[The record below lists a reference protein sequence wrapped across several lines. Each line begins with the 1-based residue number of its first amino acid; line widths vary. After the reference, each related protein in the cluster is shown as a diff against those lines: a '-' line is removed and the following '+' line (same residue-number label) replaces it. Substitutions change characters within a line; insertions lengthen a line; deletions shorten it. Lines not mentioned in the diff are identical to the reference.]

1 MIILSSPTTG
11 TRRAEPSDLGA
22 LLRRGW
28 IAVAV
33 AVILGVIAGAVLT
46 NLQQKRYTASS
57 SVLVT
62 ATGVSD
68 STNLANSRT
77 AGSTINL
84 DTEAQLA
91 RSTQVAERVKVDD
104 TARNS
109 IPTQQLLANLSV
121 SVPAN
126 TSVLRLSYTAD
137 TATAAAQIANDFA
150 KSYLHIRGDN
160 AQATLDAQIKK
171 VSGNISAKTKELQG
185 VSNTLAALSPGSK
198 LRNFT
203 QARRALLIT
212 QISNLTTQ
220 YNQLSATV
228 VTPGVVISEAIVPTT
243 PTSPSVLLNV
253 AAGLALGLL
262 AGLLIAWL
270 RFAKLRRMSRPDDV
284 ARLIHVPV
292 AGTVNRLRAGVL
304 ESAGTPAG
312 TEYQRM
318 ANLVAA
324 SVGKEGVVLVSGA
337 SAESPTDTVAA
348 NLGAALARSS
358 VRVSLLS
365 LTGNNDVASADLGP
379 VHLAERDAS
388 LEVAGA
394 ITRNRLDQIRRGG
407 YLIVTVTDAGTSAD
421 AQTLATLSD
430 AVLVVVAARTKV
442 RDGRDAIDQLDAVG
456 APILGAVLVPGPRP
470 VRAPRPVGSG
480 AGDATTDSDQPV
492 DADAAA
498 TATAAAGTSDG
509 TAGPTPE
516 RSAPGGPRD
525 HAIGD
530 GTVAHDKSA
539 GVPKA
544 MTRSTTSL
552 ADPESPAA
560 VSPTE
565 GSISGSA
572 LVRARF
578 RTRADRPHR
587 R

>member
-1 MIILSSPTTG
+1 
-11 TRRAEPSDLGA
+11 

-28 IAVAV
+28 IALAV

-46 NLQQKRYTASS
+46 KLQQARYTASS

-91 RSTQVAERVKVDD
+91 RSRQVAERVKVDD
-104 TARNS
+104 PARNS

-150 KSYLHIRGDN
+150 KSYLYVRGKN
-160 AQATLDAQIKK
+160 AKTTLDAQIKK
-171 VSGNISAKTKELQG
+171 VSSNISARTKELQG
-185 VSNTLAALSPGSK
+185 VSDTLAALSPGSK

-228 VTPGVVISEAIVPTT
+228 VTPGVVLSKAFVPTT
-243 PTSPSVLLNV
+243 PTSPSLPLNV
-253 AAGLALGLL
+253 VAGLALGLL

-270 RFAKLRRMSRPDDV
+270 RFAKRRRMSRPEDV

-304 ESAGTPAG
+304 EPVGTPAG

-324 SVGKEGVVLVSGA
+324 SMGKDGVVLVSGA

-358 VRVSLLS
+358 VSVSLLS
-365 LTGNNDVASADLGP
+365 LTGNDVVRADLGP
-379 VHLAERDAS
+379 VHLTERDPS

-394 ITRNRLDQIRRGG
+394 ITRDRLDQIRGGG

-442 RDGRDAIDQLDAVG
+442 RDGRNAIDQLDAVG
-456 APILGAVLVPGPRP
+456 APILGAVLVPGVRSVRLPRP
-470 VRAPRPVGSG
+470 VVSRG
-480 AGDATTDSDQPV
+480 GDAKTDSDQPV
-492 DADAAA
+492 TADAAA
-498 TATAAAGTSDG
+498 TATAPAGASSSGAA
-509 TAGPTPE
+509 APAPE
-516 RSAPGGPRD
+516 QSVHREPAV
-525 HAIGD
+525 GD
-530 GTVAHDKSA
+530 GTVTHDKSV
-539 GVPKA
+539 GVSHA
-544 MTRSTTSL
+544 VTRPTISL
-552 ADPESPAA
+552 AGPESAA
-560 VSPTE
+560 TVSPAE

-572 LVRARF
+572 RVRARF
-578 RTRADRPHR
+578 RPRADPPHSR
-587 R
+587 

>member
-1 MIILSSPTTG
+1 
-11 TRRAEPSDLGA
+11 
-22 LLRRGW
+22 
-28 IAVAV
+28 
-33 AVILGVIAGAVLT
+33 
-46 NLQQKRYTASS
+46 
-57 SVLVT
+57 VLVT

-137 TATAAAQIANDFA
+137 EVTPVEQIANDFA

-292 AGTVNRLRAGVL
+292 AGTVNPPSRRGLGVGRY
-304 ESAGTPAG
+304 ARRHRVPAHG
-312 TEYQRM
+312 EPRRRQH
-318 ANLVAA
+318 
-324 SVGKEGVVLVSGA
+324 GQGGVVLVSGA

-421 AQTLATLSD
+421 AQTLASERTLAGRRRRSD
-430 AVLVVVAARTKV
+430 EGAR
-442 RDGRDAIDQLDAVG
+442 RSQCHRPARRRRSADPGRRACSWSPSGPG
-456 APILGAVLVPGPRP
+456 A
-470 VRAPRPVGSG
+470 
-480 AGDATTDSDQPV
+480 
-492 DADAAA
+492 
-498 TATAAAGTSDG
+498 
-509 TAGPTPE
+509 
-516 RSAPGGPRD
+516 APGGLGCRRR
-525 HAIGD
+525 
-530 GTVAHDKSA
+530 HDRF
-539 GVPKA
+539 GP
-544 MTRSTTSL
+544 TR
-552 ADPESPAA
+552 
-560 VSPTE
+560 
-565 GSISGSA
+565 
-572 LVRARF
+572 
-578 RTRADRPHR
+578 
-587 R
+587 

>member
-33 AVILGVIAGAVLT
+33 AVILGVIGGAVLT
-46 NLQQKRYTASS
+46 RLQQARYTASS

-91 RSTQVAERVKVDD
+91 RSTRVAERVKVDD
-104 TARNS
+104 PALNS

-126 TSVLRLSYTAD
+126 TSVLRLHYTAD

-150 KSYLHIRGDN
+150 KSYLYIRGNN
-160 AQATLDAQIKK
+160 AQDTLDAQIKK

-185 VSNTLAALSPGSK
+185 VSNTLAGLSAGSK

-228 VTPGVVISEAIVPTT
+228 VTPGVVLSEAIVPNT
-243 PTSPSVLLNV
+243 PTSPSLLLNV

-270 RFAKLRRMSRPDDV
+270 RFAKPRRMSRPDDV

-324 SVGKEGVVLVSGA
+324 SMGKEGVVLVSGA

-358 VRVSLLS
+358 VSVCLLS
-365 LTGNNDVASADLGP
+365 LTENNDLASADLGP
-379 VHLAERDAS
+379 VHLTERDPS
-388 LEVAGA
+388 LQVAGA

-442 RDGRDAIDQLDAVG
+442 RDGRNAIDQLDAVG
-456 APILGAVLVPGPRP
+456 APILGAVLVPGARP
-470 VRAPRPVGSG
+470 VRAPRPVVSG

-492 DADAAA
+492 DATAT
-498 TATAAAGTSDG
+498 TATAAAGTSNG
-509 TAGPTPE
+509 TAGPAPE
-516 RSAPGGPRD
+516 RPAPGGPRD
-525 HAIGD
+525 HAVGD
-530 GTVAHDKSA
+530 GTIPHDNSP
-539 GVPKA
+539 GVPQA

-552 ADPESPAA
+552 ADPEPTPA
-560 VSPTE
+560 VSPTD

>member
-46 NLQQKRYTASS
+46 HLQQARYTASS

-91 RSTQVAERVKVDD
+91 RSTRVAERVKVDD
-104 TARNS
+104 PALNS

-126 TSVLRLSYTAD
+126 TSVLRLHYTAD

-150 KSYLHIRGDN
+150 KSYLYIRGNN
-160 AQATLDAQIKK
+160 AQDTLDAQIKK

-185 VSNTLAALSPGSK
+185 VSNTLAGLSAGSK

-212 QISNLTTQ
+212 EISNLTTQ

-228 VTPGVVISEAIVPTT
+228 VTPGVVLSEAIVPTT
-243 PTSPSVLLNV
+243 PTSPSLLLNV

-270 RFAKLRRMSRPDDV
+270 RFAKPRRMSRPDDV

-292 AGTVNRLRAGVL
+292 AGTVNRLRAG
-304 ESAGTPAG
+304 SW
-312 TEYQRM
+312 
-318 ANLVAA
+318 
-324 SVGKEGVVLVSGA
+324 S
-337 SAESPTDTVAA
+337 
-348 NLGAALARSS
+348 
-358 VRVSLLS
+358 
-365 LTGNNDVASADLGP
+365 
-379 VHLAERDAS
+379 
-388 LEVAGA
+388 
-394 ITRNRLDQIRRGG
+394 
-407 YLIVTVTDAGTSAD
+407 
-421 AQTLATLSD
+421 
-430 AVLVVVAARTKV
+430 
-442 RDGRDAIDQLDAVG
+442 
-456 APILGAVLVPGPRP
+456 RP
-470 VRAPRPVGSG
+470 VRRRHRVPAHGEPRRRQHGQGGRG
-480 AGDATTDSDQPV
+480 ARRRRLG
-492 DADAAA
+492 
-498 TATAAAGTSDG
+498 
-509 TAGPTPE
+509 
-516 RSAPGGPRD
+516 R
-525 HAIGD
+525 
-530 GTVAHDKSA
+530 VAHRHCR
-539 GVPKA
+539 G
-544 MTRSTTSL
+544 RSRRGTG
-552 ADPESPAA
+552 AFVGEREPAVA
-560 VSPTE
+560 
-565 GSISGSA
+565 
-572 LVRARF
+572 
-578 RTRADRPHR
+578 H
-587 R
+587 